1 MQKRGEEKKLQ
12 IKEGG
17 RRRAGS
23 EEKGTDHIAQHASA
37 RERSMPKLAS
47 DRAAGWPFQKTSPNN
62 AVSFV
67 YMPAIRPIDRV
78 GALAASKL
86 MHESSHLQVSHGI
99 MIHSRW

>member
-1 MQKRGEEKKLQ
+1 MQKRGEEKKVADQ
-12 IKEGG
+12 RG
-17 RRRAGS
+17 RPAPRRIGR
-23 EEKGTDHIAQHASA
+23 KGTDHIAQHASA

-99 MIHSRW
+99 MIQSR

>member
-67 YMPAIRPIDRV
+67 YMPAIRPMD
-78 GALAASKL
+78 GSSWSTSCKQANAC
-86 MHESSHLQVSHGI
+86 MSHLICKSH
-99 MIHSRW
+99 MES